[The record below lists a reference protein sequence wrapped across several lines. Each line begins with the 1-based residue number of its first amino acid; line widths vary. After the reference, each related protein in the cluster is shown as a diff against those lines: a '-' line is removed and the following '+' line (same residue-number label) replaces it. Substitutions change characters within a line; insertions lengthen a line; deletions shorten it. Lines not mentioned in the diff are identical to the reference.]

1 MTTVLFVA
9 LVATVQAP
17 AGILADVKP
26 TSSSYSY
33 NSLNGGYSY
42 NWNVIDSY
50 SGNDYGHRED
60 RAFSKSGLDET
71 KGSYHV
77 LLPDGR
83 VQTVTYYVD
92 PYGGY
97 QAKVLYAGE
106 ANYAP
111 YAPQP
116 SYHAQPAYTPAPLP
130 LAPQPSYIAQPVY
143 KPAPL
148 PPAPKPVS
156 FPTVAPYVAPVVT
169 TTTPAPVEVKP
180 APVLEVVK
188 PVLEPVYAPVNYAP
202 ANTAYPHNSVWNL
215 VVPDSEH
222 HKIKHLKEP
231 KEVHPLAPPPA
242 HHAQKGVHAHDP
254 YLKTEAEV
262 SNYDFSGPFFYSST
276 KNIIRKEKKD
286 GKPKTGA
293 EHGHEKIHEK
303 PGAPHTYY
311 RYY

>member
-1 MTTVLFVA
+1 MMTTVLFVA

-50 SGNDYGHRED
+50 SGNDYGHQED

-111 YAPQP
+111 YAPQA
-116 SYHAQPAYTPAPLP
+116 SYHP
-130 LAPQPSYIAQPVY
+130 QPVY

-156 FPTVAPYVAPVVT
+156 FPTVAPVVIT

-180 APVLEVVK
+180 APVVEVAK

-202 ANTAYPHNSVWNL
+202 ANTAYPHNSVYNL
-215 VVPDSEH
+215 VVPDSQH

-242 HHAQKGVHAHDP
+242 HHAQKTHAHDP